1 MNQFHRHYC
10 ASKKWEKL
18 MRESLLPTLWPPSPS
33 ATICWS
39 WDQGLARRPWRW
51 PDCSSGHGRRD
62 RPGTSKVARR
72 EQTRSCGNVEV
83 VEGDATALPFDDAR
97 FSSVVGVT
105 MLHHL
110 HDAAAQDRLVAN
122 VRRVLRPGGVLCGSD
137 NLGRG

>member
-1 MNQFHRHYC
+1 
-10 ASKKWEKL
+10 
-18 MRESLLPTLWPPSPS
+18 
-33 ATICWS
+33 
-39 WDQGLARRPWRW
+39 
-51 PDCSSGHGRRD
+51 
-62 RPGTSKVARR
+62 VARR

>member
-1 MNQFHRHYC
+1 M
-10 ASKKWEKL
+10 
-18 MRESLLPTLWPPSPS
+18 
-33 ATICWS
+33 
-39 WDQGLARRPWRW
+39 
-51 PDCSSGHGRRD
+51 
-62 RPGTSKVARR
+62 ARR

-83 VEGDATALPFDDAR
+83 SNGMSTALPFDDAR

-110 HDAAAQDRLVAN
+110 HDTAAQDRLVAN